1 MTILGA
7 TLCTSTAHSDANFP
21 KSLLVPSCSAA
32 GFSITVDE
40 TCRAAEY
47 NFIDWKSST
56 FVDGNSYGLKS
67 SATYD
72 VFFKKKIDKLRKR
85 F

>member
-1 MTILGA
+1 M
-7 TLCTSTAHSDANFP
+7 CTTTAHSDANFP

-56 FVDGNSYGLKS
+56 FVDGNSYGFKS
-67 SATYD
+67 LAPWHLD
-72 VFFKKKIDKLRKR
+72 FQEKLDKLIKK

>member
-7 TLCTSTAHSDANFP
+7 TLCTSTAHTDANFP

-32 GFSITVDE
+32 GFLITVDE

-56 FVDGNSYGLKS
+56 FVDGNSYG
-67 SATYD
+67 
-72 VFFKKKIDKLRKR
+72 
-85 F
+85 